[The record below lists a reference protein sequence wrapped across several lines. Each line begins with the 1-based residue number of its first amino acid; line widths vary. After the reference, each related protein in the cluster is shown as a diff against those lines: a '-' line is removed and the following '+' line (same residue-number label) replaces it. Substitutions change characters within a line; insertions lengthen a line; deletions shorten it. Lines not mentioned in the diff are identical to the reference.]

1 LAKRFGVSE
10 EKIARIVEYRTDP
23 DFTPAE
29 QSALALAEN
38 MTRTGGDVE
47 ESIWS
52 AVSRHFTDGEVIELV
67 ATIGAFN
74 AFNRMANS
82 MQVEVTA

>member
-47 ESIWS
+47 DAIWS
-52 AVSRHFTDGEVIELV
+52 AVNDHFTDGEVIELV

-82 MQVEVTA
+82 MQVEVT